1 MALDD
6 LIEADRARSAGTSGT
21 PQPAGKDN
29 KEVDKPTPPKKTNR
43 PGQRARRAAGKRAE
57 ASAKAS
63 GTAGMSQ

>member
-6 LIEADRARSAGTSGT
+6 LIEADRVRSSGT
-21 PQPAGKDN
+21 PQPAEKDG
-29 KEVDKPTPPKKTNR
+29 KEVDKVTPPKKQNR

-57 ASAKAS
+57 ASAKSS